1 MTDPTKDHK
10 RVSPE
15 GRVLGARMASL
26 ADRAVARLAAEA
38 EGQDDERCKSCAF
51 TIGTVPNGC
60 LQTQMDV
67 MKAVV
72 EGIPFNCHQADRKGW
87 PCHGWY
93 ALRAVIG
100 ATEKV
105 KGKLVDQVGPCPWE
119 FSPPD
124 QTAKQEK
131 AINGTKEAA

>member
-10 RVSPE
+10 RVTPE
-15 GRVLGARMASL
+15 GRAIGRQTADL
-26 ADRAVARLAAEA
+26 ADRAVARLAT
-38 EGQDDERCKSCAF
+38 EGESDERCKSCAF
-51 TIGTVPNGC
+51 THGTVPNGC

-72 EGIPFNCHQADRKGW
+72 ENVPFLCHQADRKGW

-93 ALRAVIG
+93 AVRAVINV
-100 ATEKV
+100 TEKA
-105 KGKLVDQVGPCPWE
+105 KGALLDQVGPCPWD

-124 QTAKQEK
+124 EAD
-131 AINGTKEAA
+131 AGEAA

>member
-1 MTDPTKDHK
+1 MKDPTKDHM

-15 GRVLGARMASL
+15 GRVLGERMASL
-26 ADRAVARLAAEA
+26 ADRALVVLAAEG
-38 EGQDDERCKSCAF
+38 ESDERCKSCAF
-51 TIGTVPNGC
+51 TAGTVPNGC

-72 EGIPFNCHQADRKGW
+72 ENVPFNCHQADRKGW

-93 ALRAVIG
+93 AVRAVINV
-100 ATEKV
+100 TEKA
-105 KGKLVDQVGPCPWE
+105 KGALLDQVGPCPWD

-124 QTAKQEK
+124 QPAKQEK

>member
-1 MTDPTKDHK
+1 MKDPTKDHK

-26 ADRAVARLAAEA
+26 YDRALAVLAAEG
-38 EGQDDERCKSCAF
+38 ESDERCKSCAF
-51 TIGTVPNGC
+51 THGTVPNGC

-124 QTAKQEK
+124 QLAEQQV
-131 AINGTKEAA
+131 AIYGTRGAL